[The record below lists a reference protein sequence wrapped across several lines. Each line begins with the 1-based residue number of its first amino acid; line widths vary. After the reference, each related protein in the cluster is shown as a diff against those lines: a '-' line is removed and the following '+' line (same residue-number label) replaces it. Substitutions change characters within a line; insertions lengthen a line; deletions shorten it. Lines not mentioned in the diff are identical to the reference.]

1 MKDIF
6 KTFFLSLFI
15 LISYTSFLKA
25 EKVNEII
32 ISGNERI
39 SDETLI
45 VYGEISKN
53 KDYTQE
59 GINNIIKKLYDTK
72 FFSKISINF
81 SNGVLKINVEEN
93 PIINSISLQGEPTK
107 KFTKA
112 LLNFMTLKEKSSFI
126 KNDVKKDVEIIREFY
141 NQLGYYSSTVEA
153 RTMEVKGGNNLIDL
167 IFIIDKGKREKITK
181 IFFIGEKKIKTKR
194 LRDVIATEE
203 AKFWKFISRNI
214 YLNNQRIELDKR
226 LLKNYYLSKGYY
238 DAEILSSNVFVK
250 GKDGI
255 ELTFNINAGKRYRI
269 KKISTDIDPVF
280 DKKIFKTLES
290 DFKKFAGTYYSPF
303 KITKILESID
313 ELIDDNELQF
323 VTHSVSETIDGNFVD
338 LQFKIFEGPKVI
350 VERINI
356 KGNTVTNDSVIRS
369 ELILDEGDPFSKIKL
384 DKSISKLKSR
394 NIFKKVNYRV
404 SDGSSQNVKVM
415 DIVVEE
421 MPTGEIA
428 AGAGTGTDGNTLS
441 FSLTENNYLGRGL
454 IVDTSIEASESALRG
469 GLSVVNPNY
478 NFSGNSLRYGI
489 SSKKTDRPN
498 SGYENTLTQL
508 NLGTRFE
515 QYDDI
520 FLSPTLELS
529 FDDMTVDNTASD
541 RLKKQAGTFSDLSFG
556 YGVEKDT
563 RDRRFMPTSG
573 SIFGFSQKFPLYV
586 EENSSVF
593 NRFTLSK
600 YHSFNENILG
610 AFKFYAA
617 GILAIEDDV
626 RLSKRIHIPAK
637 RLRGFETR
645 KVGPVDSGDYVGGN
659 YAMAMNFEAAL
670 PNLLPE
676 ATQTDVAVF
685 LDLGNLW
692 HVDYDSRIGQS
703 SKIRSSVGIATNL
716 FTPIGPLNFVF
727 AQDLSSAE
735 SDTTQQFKFQI
746 GTSF

>member
-39 SDETLI
+39 SEETLI

-141 NQLGYYSSTVEA
+141 NQLGYYSLTVEA

-520 FLSPTLELS
+520 FLSPNLELS

-573 SIFGFSQKFPLYV
+573 SIIGFSQKFPLYV

-727 AQDLSSAE
+727 AQDLTSAE